1 MALDSIIAHI
11 RAQAAGQAEA
21 IMQQAREQEARL
33 LNDGKVAAEKLYRDL
48 LAIETNRLER
58 QKQRQLVNCRLE
70 NRKKILA
77 TKAEI
82 LDQLFEKVRT
92 HLQKGKIKKQV
103 VSAGEQR
110 EVPEDIGFYLDKLRR
125 NFETQIATMLFS

>member
-11 RAQAAGQAEA
+11 QAQAASQAES

-33 LNDGKVAAEKLYRDL
+33 LNDGRNAAAKLYRDL
-48 LAIETNRLER
+48 LALEKNRLER

-70 NRKKILA
+70 NRKKILQ
-77 TKAEI
+77 TKEEI
-82 LDQLFEKVRT
+82 LDRLFEKVQT

-103 VSAGEQR
+103 VSARGQR
-110 EVPEDIGFYLDKLRR
+110 EVPEDIGFYLEKLRR
-125 NFETQIATMLFS
+125 DFETQIAAMLFS